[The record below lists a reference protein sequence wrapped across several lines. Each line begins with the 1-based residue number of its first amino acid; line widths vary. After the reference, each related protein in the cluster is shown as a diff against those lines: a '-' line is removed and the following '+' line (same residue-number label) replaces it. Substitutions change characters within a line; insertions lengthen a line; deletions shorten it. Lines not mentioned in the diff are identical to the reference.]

1 MQATMLKRSNSDIE
15 RRLELTKV
23 EREPKG
29 SIINEEP
36 EEPKE
41 PQKQRNDSSST
52 IEDLEMLEETSD
64 TEDVFQ

>member
-15 RRLELTKV
+15 RRLELTRV

-36 EEPKE
+36 EEPQKE
-41 PQKQRNDSSST
+41 RNESSST

>member
-15 RRLELTKV
+15 RRLELTRV
-23 EREPKG
+23 EREPKE
-29 SIINEEP
+29 SRINEEP
-36 EEPKE
+36 QKE
-41 PQKQRNDSSST
+41 RNDSSST